1 MSDFRPRTS
10 DFGEETE
17 GTMTAYLSPGVYTRE
32 TDFSFYVKQISTS
45 ACGMI
50 GIAEKG
56 PINKPTLVT
65 SWEQFVRSF
74 GSYIADGYLAYAAR
88 AFFDNGGQVLYVNR
102 VAHYT
107 DPADKATL
115 AAKKASVTLKGRD
128 AAAAALATGT
138 PGTDRITW
146 TAKTPG
152 AAGDAITVALVAT
165 GNNTPL
171 SVEVAGQAI
180 TVHLATDSGGSATS
194 TVAQVVAA
202 ITAHAGASALVTA
215 TSTDT
220 GVVTAIAATHLAGGA
235 DAQDTLKVSAI
246 SEGAWGNGLSVEIA
260 NGTLEPTSE
269 FNITVRLNGDVVE
282 SFRDLS
288 MDESETNHVE
298 LAVNEKSEF
307 ITVEDLSATAN
318 TAEHRPVAGTF
329 ALTLGDDGITG
340 LTDADFIGDSSQHT
354 GFSAFDEID
363 ALNILLVPGVTT
375 APVIQ
380 GGIAYAEERKDV
392 FFIAEPP
399 IHLEPLEVIDF
410 RKGEG
415 TYTHAAF
422 NSSYAA
428 LYYPWVEISDPL
440 TAKRKL
446 VPPTGAVAGCIARS
460 DQKTDVWYA
469 PAGIDRGRVF
479 GALSLAH
486 KTSRGERD
494 VLYSEGINV
503 IASFPD
509 TGINIWGQKTL
520 QSQSSALDRINVR
533 RLMMYVEE
541 AISESARF
549 VVFEPNNSQ
558 TWRALVRL
566 VTPFLSSIKSKGG
579 FYDFRVQCDEETN
592 TAQMIDANQMVCRVF
607 VKPTKTAE
615 FVELNFILTATGA
628 DFREI
633 F

>member
-1 MSDFRPRTS
+1 MTS
-10 DFGEETE
+10 
-17 GTMTAYLSPGVYTRE
+17 YLSPGVYTRE
-32 TDFSFYVKQISTS
+32 TDFSYYVKQISTS

-56 PINKPTLVT
+56 PINKPVLVT
-65 SWEQFVRSF
+65 SWEQFVRRF

-115 AAKKASVTLKGRD
+115 AAKKAAVALKDRSG
-128 AAAAALATGT
+128 AAATATTGT
-138 PGTDRITW
+138 QGTDRIVW

-152 AAGDAITVALVAT
+152 AAGNSITVALVAS
-165 GNNTPL
+165 GNDTPL
-171 SVEVAGQAI
+171 SVEVTDQAI
-180 TVHLATDSGGSATS
+180 TVHLATDSEGSATS
-194 TVAQVVAA
+194 TAGQVV
-202 ITAHAGASALVTA
+202 TAVTGSTEASALVQA
-215 TSTDT
+215 TSTDS
-220 GVVTAIAATHLAGGA
+220 GIVAPVAVTHLASGQ
-235 DAQDTLKVSAI
+235 DPQDTLSVSAI
-246 SEGAWGNGLSVEIA
+246 DEGKWGDALSIQITDGTQDPA
-260 NGTLEPTSE
+260 NE
-269 FNITVRLNGDVVE
+269 FDLMVRLKGETVE
-282 SFRDLS
+282 VFRNLS
-288 MDESETNHVE
+288 MDESKPNHVE
-298 LAVNEKSEF
+298 IVINEVSEY
-307 ITVEDLSATAN
+307 ITVDDLSATAN
-318 TAEHRPVAGTF
+318 AAQNRPAAGTF
-329 ALTLGDDGITG
+329 SLAAGDDGSTG
-340 LTDADFIGDSSQHT
+340 LTDADYVGDSSQHT

-375 APVIQ
+375 AQVIA
-380 GGIAYAEERKDV
+380 GGTAYAESRKDLL
-392 FFIAEPP
+392 FIAEPP

-410 RKGEG
+410 RKGKG
-415 TYTHAAF
+415 SYTHAAF
-422 NSSYAA
+422 DSSYAA
-428 LYYPWVEISDPL
+428 LYYPWIEISDPL
-440 TAKRKL
+440 TGKSKL

-469 PAGIDRGRVF
+469 PAGIDRGRIFNV
-479 GALSLAH
+479 LSLAY

-494 VLYSEGINV
+494 ALYSEGINV

-509 TGINIWGQKTL
+509 TGVNIWGQKTL

-541 AISESARF
+541 AISQSARF

-566 VTPFLSSIKSKGG
+566 ITPFLQGIKSKGG
-579 FYDFRVQCDEETN
+579 FYDYRVQCDEETN
-592 TAQMIDANQMVCRVF
+592 TPQMIDQNQMVCRVF

-628 DFREI
+628 DFSEI

>member
-1 MSDFRPRTS
+1 
-10 DFGEETE
+10 
-17 GTMTAYLSPGVYTRE
+17 MTAYLSPGVYTRE

-50 GIAEKG
+50 GIAERG
-56 PINKPTLVT
+56 PINKSTLVT

-107 DPADKATL
+107 DPADKTTL
-115 AAKKASVTLKGRD
+115 AAKKASVTLKGRNGV
-128 AAAAALATGT
+128 AATLATGT
-138 PGTDRITW
+138 AGTDRITW

-152 AAGDAITVALVAT
+152 AAGDAISIALVEA
-165 GNNTPL
+165 GNDTPI

-180 TVHLATDSGGSATS
+180 TVHLATDGGGQATS
-194 TVAQVVAA
+194 TADQVVAA
-202 ITAHAGASALVTA
+202 ITLHAGASALATA

-220 GVVTAIAATHLAGGA
+220 GVVVATAAAPLAGGT
-235 DAQDTLKVSAI
+235 DEQDTLKVSAI
-246 SEGAWGNGLSVEIA
+246 NEGAWGNGLSVEIA
-260 NGTLEPTSE
+260 DGTLEPTGE

-282 SFRDLS
+282 SFKDLS
-288 MDESETNHVE
+288 MDESEDNHVE
-298 LAVNEKSEF
+298 LAINEKSEF
-307 ITVEDLSATAN
+307 IMVEDLSATTN
-318 TAEHRPVAGTF
+318 TAVHRPAAGTF
-329 ALTLGDDGITG
+329 SLTLGDDGTTG
-340 LTDADFIGDSSQHT
+340 LADADYIGDSSQHT
-354 GFSAFDEID
+354 GFSSFDEID

-375 APVIQ
+375 AQVIQ
-380 GGIAYAEERKDV
+380 GGIAYAEGRKDV
-392 FFIAEPP
+392 LFIAEPP

-428 LYYPWVEISDPL
+428 LYYPWIEISDPL
-440 TAKRKL
+440 TGKTKL
-446 VPPTGAVAGCIARS
+446 VPPTGAVAGCVARS

-479 GALSLAH
+479 NVLSLGY

-520 QSQSSALDRINVR
+520 QSQPSALDRVNVR

-541 AISESARF
+541 AVAQSARF

-566 VTPFLSSIKSKGG
+566 LTPFLQGIKSKGG
-579 FYDFRVQCDEETN
+579 FNDFRVQCDEETN
-592 TAQMIDANQMVCRVF
+592 TAQMIDQNQMVCRVF

-628 DFREI
+628 DFSEI

>member
-1 MSDFRPRTS
+1 MTS
-10 DFGEETE
+10 
-17 GTMTAYLSPGVYTRE
+17 YLSPGVYTKE

-56 PINKPTLVT
+56 PINKPVLVT
-65 SWEQFVRSF
+65 SWEQFTRKF

-88 AFFDNGGQVLYVNR
+88 AFFDNGGQMLYVNR
-102 VAHYT
+102 TAHYT
-107 DPADKATL
+107 DPADKTTL
-115 AAKKASVTLKGRD
+115 VAEKASVAIRNRSAV
-128 AAAAALATGT
+128 AATIATGT
-138 PGTDRITW
+138 PGTDGIVW
-146 TAKTPG
+146 TAKT
-152 AAGDAITVALVAT
+152 AGSAGNAITISLVES
-165 GNNTPL
+165 GQNTPL
-171 SVEVAGQAI
+171 SVAMVGQAI
-180 TVHLATDSGGSATS
+180 AINLATDGQGRAIS
-194 TVAQVVAA
+194 TVAEVLDIANNHAA
-202 ITAHAGASALVTA
+202 TSSAIMA

-220 GVVTAIAATHLAGGA
+220 GVVDPVGPTNLAGGHEL
-235 DAQDTLKVSAI
+235 QDTLSVTAVN
-246 SEGAWGNGLSVEIA
+246 EGKWGNELSVRISDSA
-260 NGTLEPTSE
+260 QDATNGFDLLVQLKGETVEV
-269 FNITVRLNGDVVE
+269 FRNI
-282 SFRDLS
+282 S
-288 MDESETNHVE
+288 MDELKPNHVE
-298 LAVNEKSEF
+298 LAINENSEY
-307 ITVEDLSATAN
+307 ITVNDLSSSAN
-318 TAEHRPVAGTF
+318 TAQDRPATGTF
-329 ALTLGDDGITG
+329 ALISGDDGVTG
-340 LTDADFIGDSSQHT
+340 LADADFVGDPSQHT
-354 GFSAFDEID
+354 GFHAFDEID
-363 ALNILLVPGVTT
+363 ALNILLAPGVTT
-375 APVIQ
+375 APVIT
-380 GGIAYAEERKDV
+380 GGITYAESRKDLL
-392 FFIAEPP
+392 FIAETP
-399 IHLEPLEVIDF
+399 IQLEPLEAVEF
-410 RKGEG
+410 RKGQG
-415 TYTHAAF
+415 LYTHAAF

-428 LYYPWVEISDPL
+428 LYYPWLEISDPL
-440 TAKRKL
+440 TGKSKL

-460 DQKTDVWYA
+460 DDKAEVWYA

-479 GALSLAH
+479 NVLSLAY

-541 AISESARF
+541 AVSESARF

-566 VTPFLSSIKSKGG
+566 ITPFLQNIKSKGG

-592 TAQMIDANQMVCRVF
+592 TSQMIDQNQMVCRVF

-628 DFREI
+628 EFREI